1 MNPRMTDLRR
11 LDHHDFERGSGLP
24 LDYFLPRTPWYAT
37 RRWRWAAIAV
47 LAVALIGLW
56 YTGNDLP
63 NF

>member
-1 MNPRMTDLRR
+1 MNPRMTDPD
-11 LDHHDFERGSGLP
+11 LDHHDFLRESGLSR
-24 LDYFLPRTPWYAT
+24 DYFHRPWYAT

-56 YTGNDLP
+56 YTGSDIP

>member
-11 LDHHDFERGSGLP
+11 LDHQDFTRRSDLP
-24 LDYFLPRTPWYAT
+24 LDYFMRRPWYAT
-37 RRWRWAAIAV
+37 RRWRWAAIAL

-56 YTGNDLP
+56 YTGSDIP